1 MWAVS
6 SSSKWERNCM
16 CQKKKKEKNK
26 NTWCMCYGLACVCVW
41 SHVCLTCVNV
51 FLSLNRQELPTV
63 APPTPIHHCR
73 HYPYLCLKHRHF
85 FPRIG
90 DFFSPLFSF
99 SSQCCHKRPKSVG
112 DIRVE
117 RAPRW
122 DRSPSALTVPQFI
135 CAMDRQALQVVLAT
149 TTASSGS
156 WDSCS
161 GLTLGQ
167 LWFCK
172 HREEKVH

>member
-1 MWAVS
+1 MVHVLRVS
-6 SSSKWERNCM
+6 V
-16 CQKKKKEKNK
+16 
-26 NTWCMCYGLACVCVW
+26 CVCLE
-41 SHVCLTCVNV
+41 SCLCLTCVNV

-73 HYPYLCLKHRHF
+73 RHYPYLCLTRRHF
-85 FPRIG
+85 FSWIG
-90 DFFSPLFSF
+90 DFFFFPPFL

-122 DRSPSALTVPQFI
+122 DRPPSALTVPQFV
-135 CAMDRQALQVVLAT
+135 CAMDGQALQVVLAT
-149 TTASSGS
+149 TAASSGS
-156 WDSCS
+156 WGPCS

-167 LWFCK
+167 LRFCK
-172 HREEKVH
+172 QREERVN